1 MATVLVVD
9 DEDDIL
15 EIVRMNL
22 ELDGHDVLVARGGAE
37 AFEIVRRQTPDVVL
51 LDIMMPGIDGWDVL
65 ARLKS
70 DPELRA
76 TTVPVLMLTA
86 LTADDDRVRGGI
98 EGAIRYITKPFLPSD
113 LCAEV
118 NRVLDGEPEP
128 VRRKQVQQESLV
140 ALARMEKGAAKG
152 AATSDDAVHPHLTR
166 LERVREPQAE
176 PPHIRA
182 VRERMGALSPKQRE
196 LLDVLH
202 RSASV
207 SQAAVDLKVS
217 RSNVYA
223 SLRRISRKLGTR
235 SVGEL
240 LALVR
245 EGDLLR

>member
-1 MATVLVVD
+1 MATVLAVD
-9 DEDDIL
+9 DDDDIL
-15 EIVRMNL
+15 EIIRVNL
-22 ELDGHDVLVARGGAE
+22 ELEGHEVLLARSGAE
-37 AFEIVRRQTPDVVL
+37 ALELVRRQPPDLVL

-70 DPELRA
+70 DHELGA

-98 EGAIRYITKPFLPSD
+98 EGAICYLTKPFHPSV

-118 NRVLDGEPEP
+118 NRVLEGDPEP
-128 VRRKQVQQESLV
+128 VRRKQVQQESLA
-140 ALARMEKGAAKG
+140 ALARMEKGAA
-152 AATSDDAVHPHLTR
+152 ATRDAVHPRLTR
-166 LERVREPQAE
+166 LERVREPQAQ
-176 PPHIRA
+176 PPHLRV

-196 LLDVLH
+196 LLEALH
-202 RSASV
+202 GSASV
-207 SQAAVDLKVS
+207 SQAAADLRVS

-240 LALVR
+240 LALIR
-245 EGDLLR
+245 EGELLR